1 VRDLALPREA
11 LVNVIVR
18 GGRAIPPRGSTRIS
32 VGDVL
37 HIMVTRTVAG
47 QMYPLLER
55 WRKGPMRAEPA
66 REEEVWM
73 TMPVYRARPREEE

>member
-1 VRDLALPREA
+1 V
-11 LVNVIVR
+11 
-18 GGRAIPPRGSTRIS
+18 S

-37 HIMVTRTVAG
+37 HILVTRTVAVD
-47 QMYPLLER
+47 MYPLLER

-73 TMPVYRARPREEE
+73 TMPVYRASKRDPGDV